1 MGRARRCLAL
11 VLLSVAMAG
20 PAMLGGCA
28 EHVRVY
34 DAYYGDYHPW
44 NRGEVVYF
52 RQWIAVTH
60 RPYVE
65 YRALPP
71 REQQEYWRWR
81 HSQR

>member
-44 NRGEVVYF
+44 NHGEVVYYH
-52 RQWIAVTH
+52 QWIA
-60 RPYVE
+60 
-65 YRALPP
+65 
-71 REQQEYWRWR
+71 
-81 HSQR
+81 